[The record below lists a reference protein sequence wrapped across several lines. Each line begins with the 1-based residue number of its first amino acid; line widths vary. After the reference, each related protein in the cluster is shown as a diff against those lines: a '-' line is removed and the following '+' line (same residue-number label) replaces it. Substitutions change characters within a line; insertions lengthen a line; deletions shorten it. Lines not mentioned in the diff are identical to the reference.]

1 MTNKSVELKAC
12 PFCGEQPNYDE
23 HSEMVQ
29 CQCDNGAC
37 TAEAYK
43 VENWNT
49 RTSPQSPEA
58 KIAETISLLKG
69 CSRYIEPIMTEGS
82 CYKFHLFLKSIY
94 PQAIPMFGD
103 DHVVSEIDGLL
114 YDINGLVLSG
124 DYLPLSTNDIEM
136 VEKFS
141 FDRTMV
147 LSIKECPHCDEPI
160 LYDDVCETDK
170 EER

>member
-1 MTNKSVELKAC
+1 MTNESVELKAHKRIWLQQE
-12 PFCGEQPNYDE
+12 GETTW
-23 HSEMVQ
+23 
-29 CQCDNGAC
+29 CQDKINDDDIEYVLA
-37 TAEAYK
+37 TP
-43 VENWNT
+43 
-49 RTSPQSPEA
+49 PQSPEA